1 MSAPIFDRPQ
11 ATSPS
16 ASATRRRRLPLLIVA
31 SLMVAGAGLG
41 TGVALATRHPAGPPA
56 VAVAAAGTGSVAR
69 TQPSSRPAMPVGQSK
84 PKADARASRASRA
97 TGSAHRGPAPVDTA
111 GNAAVLP
118 DGVHHA
124 YIRRVDIARDRI
136 AVDVVQLFL
145 DGDAVKAAVAD
156 GKSRE
161 DAQYLTVW
169 LRNQN
174 PRLRTLPLA
183 ADLRVRFHHP
193 CEEPSDRRAV
203 LTRLAASARLG
214 VYFYSLTVHDG
225 AVHAIKERQII
236 PAC

>member
-1 MSAPIFDRPQ
+1 MSAPIFDRPP
-11 ATSPS
+11 ATSSS

-56 VAVAAAGTGSVAR
+56 VAAAATGTGTGAVAR
-69 TQPSSRPAMPVGQSK
+69 AQPSGQPAMPVGQSK
-84 PKADARASRASRA
+84 PKADAKASKAS
-97 TGSAHRGPAPVDTA
+97 GPAHRGPAPVDTA
-111 GNAAVLP
+111 GNAVVLP

-124 YIRRVDIARDRI
+124 YIRRVDIAGDRI
-136 AVDVVQLFL
+136 TVDVVQLFL

-183 ADLRVRFHHP
+183 ADLRVRFHHT

-203 LTRLAASARLG
+203 LTKLAASARLG

>member
-1 MSAPIFDRPQ
+1 MSAPIFDRPP

-16 ASATRRRRLPLLIVA
+16 ASATRRRRLPLLVVA

-56 VAVAAAGTGSVAR
+56 VAAAATGTGAVAR
-69 TQPSSRPAMPVGQSK
+69 AQPSGQPAMPVGQST
-84 PKADARASRASRA
+84 PKADAKASKAS
-97 TGSAHRGPAPVDTA
+97 GPAHRGPAPVDTA

-136 AVDVVQLFL
+136 TVDVVQLFL

-183 ADLRVRFHHP
+183 ADLRVRFHHT
-193 CEEPSDRRAV
+193 CEEPSDRRAE